1 MQIQGVRERDIGRQT
16 HTHRQRDRGQR
27 RVINSLLGLVIT
39 PAILDEPISRHEQE
53 VVMMLPLVLMP
64 VRLLQVGPLVVILL
78 STEVCFLYP
87 ALFVAALPLPN
98 PLYTVTS
105 LTEQGC
111 LYQMRQAVVYGQ
123 FTGFSGD
130 NFNRFFLPYV
140 LNFRPQF
147 LGQM

>member
-1 MQIQGVRERDIGRQT
+1 M
-16 HTHRQRDRGQR
+16 
-27 RVINSLLGLVIT
+27 IT

-53 VVMMLPLVLMP
+53 VVMMLPLVLVP

-78 STEVCFLYP
+78 STEVRFLYP

-130 NFNRFFLPYV
+130 NFNRFFLPHV

-147 LGQM
+147 LGQV